1 MGDKSIAACKNG
13 DGLKTILVLSER
25 PHARSCAMYRF
36 RFEPVAITHVI
47 SGCDRAHRKRAQ
59 GKVRTG
65 NRANIDTCDE
75 ITRKNEDTHAKG
87 LKPSLC
93 I

>member
-1 MGDKSIAACKNG
+1 
-13 DGLKTILVLSER
+13 
-25 PHARSCAMYRF
+25 MYRF

-47 SGCDRAHRKRAQ
+47 SGCGRAPRERVQ

-87 LKPSLC
+87 LKPFLS

>member
-1 MGDKSIAACKNG
+1 
-13 DGLKTILVLSER
+13 
-25 PHARSCAMYRF
+25 MYRF

-47 SGCDRAHRKRAQ
+47 SGCGRAPRKHVQA
-59 GKVRTG
+59 KVRTG

-87 LKPSLC
+87 LKPSLR

>member
-1 MGDKSIAACKNG
+1 
-13 DGLKTILVLSER
+13 
-25 PHARSCAMYRF
+25 MYRF
-36 RFEPVAITHVI
+36 RFEPVAFTHVI
-47 SGCDRAHRKRAQ
+47 SGCDRARRERVL

-65 NRANIDTCDE
+65 NRANIDTCDK

>member
-1 MGDKSIAACKNG
+1 
-13 DGLKTILVLSER
+13 
-25 PHARSCAMYRF
+25 MYRF
-36 RFEPVAITHVI
+36 RCEPVAITHVI

-87 LKPSLC
+87 LKPSLR

>member
-1 MGDKSIAACKNG
+1 MRADEMGTVICGRRHYNPCG
-13 DGLKTILVLSER
+13 GV
-25 PHARSCAMYRF
+25 HARRGIQ
-36 RFEPVAITHVI
+36 V
-47 SGCDRAHRKRAQ
+47 DRAPRKRVQ

-65 NRANIDTCDE
+65 DRANIDTCDK
-75 ITRKNEDTHAKG
+75 ITRKKEDTHAKG